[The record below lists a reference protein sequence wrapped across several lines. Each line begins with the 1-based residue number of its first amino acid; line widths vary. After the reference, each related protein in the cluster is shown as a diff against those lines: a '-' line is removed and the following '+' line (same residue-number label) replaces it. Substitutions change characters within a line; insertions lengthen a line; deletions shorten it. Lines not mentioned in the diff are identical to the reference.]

1 MALSDEQKRTGD
13 SSPNQPSDSEPQSTT
28 PASTSPPAS
37 EPLSQEATSSGAYE
51 RLAKTKAKLLA
62 TRADLT
68 TRIGSHTL
76 TLNQPNSADGT
87 AHWGARNELAR
98 LTQSRDDIDAD
109 LADIETKINTILGY
123 TPPPGPSKR
132 PAPATPA
139 PATPAPATPA
149 PTSSTVSRDRPRSH
163 RSLYLTILSALLGF
177 NIFRSLFGRES
188 IGNDECG
195 SWFFPVLDE
204 PGNPV
209 GFFTSGA
216 ERACSRYITGTLTEA
231 VMSALA
237 LGAIAATLY
246 FTSDSR

>member
-139 PATPAPATPA
+139 PATPAP
-149 PTSSTVSRDRPRSH
+149 TSSTVSRDRPRSH

-177 NIFRSLFGRES
+177 NIFRSLCGRES
-188 IGNDECG
+188 SVVSECG
-195 SWFFPVLDE
+195 SFFFPVLE
-204 PGNPV
+204 APGNPI

-216 ERACSRYITGTLTEA
+216 ERACPRFIAGTLTEA

-246 FTSDSR
+246 VTSESR